1 MGFELED
8 MQLPAQICNHL
19 TTPCHLNEILNR
31 DMTVTYILYSFS
43 VWLSGP
49 AIAIILT
56 CTVVVRIIGPLGK
69 YEQKR
74 WQNKFVLYDFHSKN
88 SQKSKTIDNSKTT
101 EHGEKSHYEINI
113 FFQ

>member
-19 TTPCHLNEILNR
+19 TTPCHLIEILNR

-49 AIAIILT
+49 AVAIILT
-56 CTVVVRIIGPLGK
+56 CTGGK
-69 YEQKR
+69 I
-74 WQNKFVLYDFHSKN
+74 NLYCMIFHSKH
-88 SQKSKTIDNSKTT
+88 SQKSKTI
-101 EHGEKSHYEINI
+101 EHGEKAHYEINI
-113 FFQ
+113 FLQ